1 MLLAARPAATEAD
14 ERGSTHLTGRT
25 EVSPRSRSP
34 LMEKLLALDTP
45 EIKQGWLGCE
55 ELGIG
60 PEHVEELIELALDEK
75 LNSAPRE
82 SRGVWVPVHAWRA
95 LGQLHAASAA
105 EPLTRLLDRIEAG
118 DDWVREELP
127 RVFGLIGP
135 PAVPHLSE
143 YLRTDSHPIFSRV
156 AAAHGLQCIGTDHP
170 ELRNEAVAVLSGQLA
185 EFRKNDPA
193 LNGLLISYLIDLHAV
208 EAGPLMKQA
217 FDADSVDLF
226 VLGDWEDAQIELGL
240 KSAREKPP
248 RPTPFDLLLRR
259 ELASPEPALPASAPE
274 PQQLTRQARRKA
286 EREATKERK
295 RRRQ

>member
-1 MLLAARPAATEAD
+1 
-14 ERGSTHLTGRT
+14 
-25 EVSPRSRSP
+25 
-34 LMEKLLALDTP
+34 MEKLLALDEP
-45 EIKQGWLGCE
+45 EIKQNWLDCA
-55 ELGIG
+55 ELEIG

-75 LNSAPRE
+75 LNSAPSDSRE
-82 SRGVWVPVHAWRA
+82 VWVPVHAWRA
-95 LGQLHAASAA
+95 LGRLRAASAA
-105 EPLTRLLDRIEAG
+105 EPLVRLLDRIEAG

-127 RVFGLIGP
+127 RVFGMIGP

-143 YLRTDSHPIFSRV
+143 YLRTDAHPVFSRV
-156 AAAHGLQCIGTDHP
+156 AAAHGLQCIGTAHP
-170 ELRNEAVAVLSGQLA
+170 EVRNEAVAVLSGQLA

-208 EAGPLMKQA
+208 EAAPLMKQA

-248 RPTPFDLLLRR
+248 RPTPLDLLLRR
-259 ELASPEPALPASAPE
+259 ELASPEPATPAPAPE
-274 PQQLTRQARRKA
+274 AGPLTRQARRKA
-286 EREATKERK
+286 EREAAKERK